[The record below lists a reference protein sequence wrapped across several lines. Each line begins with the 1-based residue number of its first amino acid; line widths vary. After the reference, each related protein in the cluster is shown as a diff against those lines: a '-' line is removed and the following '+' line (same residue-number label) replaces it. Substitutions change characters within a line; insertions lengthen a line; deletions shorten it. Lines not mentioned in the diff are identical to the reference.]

1 VVEEYWKRDC
11 DLRSVLD
18 EVYDNS
24 SRLPGSNVGG
34 DTGVCGDGMR
44 CNGLIGGAA
53 VLLVA
58 NGIIRTAKQLPE
70 VSRDCGVGQGCTLA
84 GWGFL

>member
-1 VVEEYWKRDC
+1 VVEEYWKGDC
-11 DLRSVLD
+11 ELRSVVD
-18 EVYDNS
+18 EVHDTT
-24 SRLPGSNVGG
+24 SRLPGGQRWG
-34 DTGVCGDGMR
+34 DTDVSGAGVR

-70 VSRDCGVGQGCTLA
+70 V
-84 GWGFL
+84 

>member
-1 VVEEYWKRDC
+1 MWWRGSGKGAVTCALLWMGSMV
-11 DLRSVLD
+11 LR
-18 EVYDNS
+18 
-24 SRLPGSNVGG
+24 PGCRSQNGG
-34 DTGVCGDGMR
+34 DTGVGGAGVR

-70 VSRDCGVGQGCTLA
+70 GSRTAV
-84 GWGFL
+84 